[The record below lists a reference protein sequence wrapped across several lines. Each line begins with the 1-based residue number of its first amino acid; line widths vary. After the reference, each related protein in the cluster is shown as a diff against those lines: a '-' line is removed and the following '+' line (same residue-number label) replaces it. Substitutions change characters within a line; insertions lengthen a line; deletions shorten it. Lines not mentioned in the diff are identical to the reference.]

1 MSQPS
6 GTVRTATTRRLVE
19 LIGDLDGFS
28 TDPTDGLWWVTRPLN
43 SPAKNRRIVVIGTG
57 NTESIDPDGIGSGHG
72 PTRDVWLIPC
82 VLGITD
88 DPNLSLEAAEQACED
103 AFNAIADLLAADG
116 RLNRPNDPGPPGVF
130 GVRPTTFE
138 TFSVWEAGKPPAA
151 WALFDISASCQIT
164 RN

>member
-103 AFNAIADLLAADG
+103 AFNAICDLLATNH
-116 RLNRPNDPGPPGVF
+116 RLAPNPPGCL
-130 GVRPTTFE
+130 GLRPVSFDTG
-138 TFSVWEAGKPPAA
+138 SIWESGKPPAA
-151 WALFDISASCQIT
+151 WAEFELQAQAQIE
-164 RN
+164 RNQT